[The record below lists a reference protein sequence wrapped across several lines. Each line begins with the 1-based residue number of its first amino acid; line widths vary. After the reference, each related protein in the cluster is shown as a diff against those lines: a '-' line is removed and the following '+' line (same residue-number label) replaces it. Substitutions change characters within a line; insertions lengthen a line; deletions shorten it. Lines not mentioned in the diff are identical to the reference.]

1 MLNVL
6 IIDAY
11 APFRRTLTT
20 ALAAECS
27 AIRLREAS
35 SGPEGLRKASQETPH
50 IICMDIH
57 LPGEDGLDIA
67 TRLTALCPQT
77 SLIIITSSDLPEY
90 RQAALQAGATH
101 FVSKGDENLA
111 DIMKIISDFSASLT
125 TGS

>member
-20 ALAAECS
+20 ALVAECPS
-27 AIRLREAS
+27 IRLREAR
-35 SGPEGLRKASQETPH
+35 SGPEGLRKASEETPH

-67 TRLTALCPQT
+67 TRLAALCPQI
-77 SLIIITSSDLPEY
+77 SLVIITGSDLPEY

-101 FVSKGDENLA
+101 FVSKDDENLA
-111 DIMKIISDFSASLT
+111 DILNIIKNFNSSMTAGD
-125 TGS
+125 